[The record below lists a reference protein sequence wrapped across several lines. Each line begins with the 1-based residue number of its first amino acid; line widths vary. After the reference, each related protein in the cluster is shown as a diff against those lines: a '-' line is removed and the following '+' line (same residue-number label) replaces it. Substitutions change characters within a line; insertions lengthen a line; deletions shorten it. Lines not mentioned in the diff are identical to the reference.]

1 MLTMTRVWYAV
12 RHAGN
17 PHIYPEYLIPFR
29 MSLEECREAIDMQ
42 RKATGYPIE
51 GIIVRIEE
59 KTVRCAN
66 GDFANRETK
75 EVAIE
80 RYPKEE

>member
-17 PHIYPEYLIPFR
+17 PRVYPEYLIPFR

-42 RKATGYPIE
+42 RKATGCLVE

-59 KTVRCAN
+59 KTVRYSN

-80 RYPKEE
+80 HYPKED